1 LNDNAVKLNAP
12 TTHGGIVAFKIAE
25 TNGQFALNPVWVSED
40 MVNPA
45 PPRIANGVV
54 IALSGG
60 NPSTHAKLFVL
71 NAATGAELYS
81 SKDEIP
87 TYADLSGVSVGD
99 SHAFFTDHDNV
110 LYSFGIGLEH

>member
-1 LNDNAVKLNAP
+1 
-12 TTHGGIVAFKIAE
+12 
-25 TNGQFALNPVWVSED
+25 

-60 NPSTHAKLFVL
+60 NLSTPAKLFVL

-81 SKDEIP
+81 SKDQIP

-110 LYSFGIGLEH
+110 LYSFGIELEH

>member
-1 LNDNAVKLNAP
+1 MGVGG
-12 TTHGGIVAFKIAE
+12 HGKSSAAFDAALVRME
-25 TNGQFALNPVWVSED
+25 PNG
-40 MVNPA
+40 M
-45 PPRIANGVV
+45 V
-54 IALSGG
+54 IALSAG
-60 NPSTHAKLFVL
+60 NPSTHARLFVL

-81 SKDEIP
+81 SKDEIA